1 MKLSGGFSEFGGT
14 APSVTTVVEH
24 LRPWVEVV
32 FQEYGADRVMFG
44 SDWPV
49 CNVGGKR
56 ASEGSWAD
64 WRSVVEAVLEE
75 CGVHGE
81 GRERVWWGTAQEA
94 YGLERI

>member
-1 MKLSGGFSEFGGT
+1 
-14 APSVTTVVEH
+14 
-24 LRPWVEVV
+24 V

-49 CNVGGKR
+49 CNVEGKR
-56 ASEGSWAD
+56 GSDGSWAD

-94 YGLERI
+94 YGLEGI